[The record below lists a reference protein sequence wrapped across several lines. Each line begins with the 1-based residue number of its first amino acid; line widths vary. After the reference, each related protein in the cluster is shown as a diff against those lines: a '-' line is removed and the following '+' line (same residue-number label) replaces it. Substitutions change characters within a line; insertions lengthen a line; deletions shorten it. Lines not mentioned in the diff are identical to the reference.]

1 MGRKRKNETKTI
13 NTSAKRVGNYIFI
26 ESALQGAELCV
37 RCALYPLGEKRC
49 LPCRD
54 FERKDKKQGYWRL
67 SKQSS

>member
-1 MGRKRKNETKTI
+1 MGRKRKDETKI
-13 NTSAKRVGNYIFI
+13 NTNAKRVGNYIFI
-26 ESALQGAELCV
+26 ESPLPGTELCV
-37 RCALYPLGEKRC
+37 RCALYPLGEDRC